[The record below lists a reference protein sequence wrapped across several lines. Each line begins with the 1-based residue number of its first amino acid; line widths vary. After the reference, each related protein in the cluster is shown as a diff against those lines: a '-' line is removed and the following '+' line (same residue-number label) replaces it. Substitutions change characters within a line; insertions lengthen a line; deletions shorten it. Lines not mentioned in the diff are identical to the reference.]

1 MTRRAKNISAG
12 SDGGR
17 QKAKEDICN
26 LLYCLL
32 RAEQAYRRA
41 ASSNPRGSLF
51 PAEGKNLWHHRFSV
65 PCAQTSTN
73 FHRGHLHWSRCQSAA
88 QANNG
93 LLTLPFGFRREHGT
107 MQRAGFLRLRAVS
120 KIFQIR
126 IGTAVFACAKV
137 AVFAY
142 GDRDDGVRLR
152 KCSN

>member
-1 MTRRAKNISAG
+1 M
-12 SDGGR
+12 GR
-17 QKAKEDICN
+17 N
-26 LLYCLL
+26 G
-32 RAEQAYRRA
+32 
-41 ASSNPRGSLF
+41 GSLTF
-51 PAEGKNLWHHRFSV
+51 
-65 PCAQTSTN
+65 
-73 FHRGHLHWSRCQSAA
+73 RCGMLRHFDIGVVSFDPKLLKQLGVNDS
-88 QANNG
+88 

>member
-1 MTRRAKNISAG
+1 M
-12 SDGGR
+12 GGR
-17 QKAKEDICN
+17 RLKRIFAICFTVYSGQSRLTVEPLHQILEGVCF
-26 LLYCLL
+26 LLKGRICGTIAFLCRVLRHQRIFIVVICTGVAATQLL
-32 RAEQAYRRA
+32 KQLR
-41 ASSNPRGSLF
+41 
-51 PAEGKNLWHHRFSV
+51 V
-65 PCAQTSTN
+65 
-73 FHRGHLHWSRCQSAA
+73 
-88 QANNG
+88 NNG